1 MLHKAAPCEALGLKN
16 DMTQDSRFPAWAWWI
31 IGALTI
37 LAVSILIFSLVLG
50 VRAGQQQVETQRRQ
64 QIGIA
69 LQRATDFQAEGNL
82 PSALDE
88 YQKIL
93 VLDPSNDL
101 ARQGIEALLVMA
113 RSGQAAAT
121 LPTATPAATAAADTA
136 TSPLSGPTSAPAA
149 TTATPAAGLATYW
162 ATAQNAARAG
172 RWQEVLTNLLLIQ
185 QSDPTFN
192 RTEVTEQLV
201 AAYVNLALEKD
212 NTDNLEEALA
222 LYEKALALKP
232 AADVTRERD
241 LIEMY
246 LDVLAYTGVE
256 WPVVIQE
263 LQALYALEPDYR
275 DVEQRLQEAH
285 IAYADQLAGEE
296 AWCMAQD
303 EYNQA
308 ISVISTPEI
317 VVKRDAAQT
326 QCQLAA
332 GAAPD
337 TTALA
342 ALTPGA
348 AAESA
353 GQETD
358 AVAPVYTDAGDGPTT
373 GRLLYSAADAVS
385 GRSQIMAQAVGRAAS
400 AQLLLS
406 DAEQPAMR
414 GDGGRLVYRNLRG
427 DMAGLSS
434 FDPGTGLQLRFSNY
448 AEDSLPSWNAAGS
461 RIVFA
466 SNREGD
472 RRWRIYVMWAE
483 ENGGTE
489 TLTFGESPDWHSNA
503 DLVAFRG
510 CDQSGNRCGLWTISS
525 GGANAAQLTAVPADD
540 RPYWSP
546 TGSFVA
552 FMSNARDGNYEIYT
566 VDATS
571 REVTRL
577 TDSPAVD
584 VLPAVSPDG
593 RWVAFVSNRD
603 GAWKL
608 YAVPSTG
615 GEPRV
620 LAAVVGDMSNFLQ
633 HSLEWVD

>member
-1 MLHKAAPCEALGLKN
+1 MA
-16 DMTQDSRFPAWAWWI
+16 QDSRFPAWAWWI

-50 VRAGQQQVETQRRQ
+50 VRAGQQQVEVQRRQ

-82 PSALDE
+82 QSALDE

-101 ARQGIEALLVMA
+101 AQQGIEDLLALA
-113 RSGQAAAT
+113 RSGQSGQTTAA
-121 LPTATPAATAAADTA
+121 LPTATAVAAVAADTSA
-136 TSPLSGPTSAPAA
+136 SPLSSPTPASAA
-149 TTATPAAGLATYW
+149 TTTTPASTLATYW

-185 QSDPTFN
+185 QTDPTFN
-192 RTEVTEQLV
+192 RIEVTEQLV

-212 NTDNLEEALA
+212 NADALEEALA

-232 AADVTRERD
+232 TADIARERD
-241 LIEMY
+241 LIELY

-285 IAYADQLAGEE
+285 IAYADQLVDEE

-308 ISVISTPEI
+308 ISVVSAPEI
-317 VVKRDAAQT
+317 VARRDAAQT

-332 GAAPD
+332 GATLD

-342 ALTPGA
+342 VLTPNATAEGA
-348 AAESA
+348 DTESSTA
-353 GQETD
+353 TSGFIN
-358 AVAPVYTDAGDGPTT
+358 AGDGPAI

-385 GRSQIMAQAVGRAAS
+385 GRSQIMVQAVGKTTP
-400 AQLLLS
+400 AQVLLA
-406 DAEQPAMR
+406 DAVQPAMR
-414 GDGGRLVYRNLRG
+414 SDGGRLVYRNLRN

-448 AEDSLPSWNAAGS
+448 AEDSLPSWNAASS

-489 TLTFGESPDWHSNA
+489 TLTFGESPDWHSSA
-503 DLVAFRG
+503 DLIAFRG
-510 CDQSGNRCGLWTISS
+510 CDQSGNRCGLWTITSS
-525 GGANAAQLTAVPADD
+525 GANAAQLTAVPADD

-577 TDSPAVD
+577 TDSSAVD

-615 GEPRV
+615 GEARA
-620 LAAVVGDMSNFLQ
+620 LAPIVGDLSNFLQ

>member
-1 MLHKAAPCEALGLKN
+1 MKN
-16 DMTQDSRFPAWAWWI
+16 DMAQDSRFPAWAWWI

-50 VRAGQQQVETQRRQ
+50 VRAGQQQVEVQRRQ

-82 PSALDE
+82 QFALDE

-101 ARQGIEALLVMA
+101 AQQGIEDLLALA
-113 RSGQAAAT
+113 RGEQTTAA
-121 LPTATPAATAAADTA
+121 LPTATPITTSVADTAASPLSSPTPATAATV
-136 TSPLSGPTSAPAA
+136 
-149 TTATPAAGLATYW
+149 ATPASNLATYW
-162 ATAQNAARAG
+162 ATAQSAARAG

-185 QSDPTFN
+185 QTDPTFN
-192 RTEVTEQLV
+192 STEVTEQLV

-212 NTDNLEEALA
+212 NADNLEEALA

-232 AADVTRERD
+232 SADIARERD

-256 WPVVIQE
+256 WPVVIQA
-263 LQALYALEPDYR
+263 LQAIYALEPDYR

-285 IAYADQLAGEE
+285 LAYADQLAGEE

-308 ISVISTPEI
+308 ISVVSAPEI
-317 VVKRDAAQT
+317 VAKRDAAQT

-332 GAAPD
+332 GATLD

-342 ALTPGA
+342 VLTPNATVEGA
-348 AAESA
+348 STESTTA
-353 GQETD
+353 P
-358 AVAPVYTDAGDGPTT
+358 AVFANAGDGPTI
-373 GRLLYSAADAVS
+373 GRLLYSASDAIS
-385 GRSQIMAQAVGRAAS
+385 GRSQVMIQAVGKTTPAQVLLGDAA
-400 AQLLLS
+400 
-406 DAEQPAMR
+406 QPAMR
-414 GDGGRLVYRNLRG
+414 SDGARLIYRNLRN

-434 FDPGTGLQLRFSNY
+434 FDPGSGLQLRFSNY
-448 AEDSLPSWNAAGS
+448 AEDALPSWNAASS

-489 TLTFGESPDWHSNA
+489 TLTFGESPDWHGSA
-503 DLVAFRG
+503 DLIAFRG
-510 CDQSGNRCGLWTISS
+510 CDQSGNRCGLWTITSS
-525 GGANAAQLTAVPADD
+525 GANAAQLTAVPADD

-608 YAVPSTG
+608 YVVPSTG
-615 GEPRV
+615 GEARA
-620 LAAVVGDMSNFLQ
+620 LAPIVGDLSNFLQ
-633 HSLEWVD
+633 HSLEWVE

>member
-1 MLHKAAPCEALGLKN
+1 MRGAWLKN
-16 DMTQDSRFPAWAWWI
+16 DMAQDSRFPAWAWWI

-37 LAVSILIFSLVLG
+37 LALSILIFSLVLG
-50 VRAGQQQVETQRRQ
+50 VRAGQQQVEVERRQ

-82 PSALDE
+82 QSALDE

-93 VLDPSNDL
+93 ILDPSNDL
-101 ARQGIEALLVMA
+101 ARQGIENLLALA
-113 RSGQAAAT
+113 RSGQTTAA
-121 LPTATPAATAAADTA
+121 LPTATPAGAAVITAVA
-136 TSPLSGPTSAPAA
+136 SPLSSPTTAPIA
-149 TTATPAAGLATYW
+149 TTTPAAGVATYW
-162 ATAQNAARAG
+162 ATAQSAARAG

-192 RTEVTEQLV
+192 RAEVTDQLV

-212 NTDNLEEALA
+212 NADNLEEALA

-232 AADVTRERD
+232 DAEEIARERD
-241 LIEMY
+241 LIEQY
-246 LDVLAYTGVE
+246 LDVLAFTGVD
-256 WPVVIQE
+256 WPVVIRK

-285 IAYADQLAGEE
+285 IAYADQLAEEE
-296 AWCMAQD
+296 AWCLAQD

-308 ISVISTPEI
+308 ISVVSAPEI
-317 VVKRDAAQT
+317 VARRDVAQT

-332 GAAPD
+332 GATVDP
-337 TTALA
+337 TALA
-342 ALTPGA
+342 ALTPDAASGGA
-348 AAESA
+348 SQDAATPPPAFVDS
-353 GQETD
+353 
-358 AVAPVYTDAGDGPTT
+358 GDGPAS
-373 GRLLYSAADAVS
+373 GRILYSAADAVS
-385 GRSQIMAQAVGRAAS
+385 GRSRIMMLAVGKATPAQEVLADAA
-400 AQLLLS
+400 
-406 DAEQPAMR
+406 QPALR
-414 GDGGRLVYRNLRG
+414 GDGERLVYRNLRS

-434 FDPGTGLQLRFSNY
+434 FDPDTGLQLRFSNY
-448 AEDSLPSWNAAGS
+448 AEDALPRWNSAGS
-461 RIVFA
+461 RVVFA

-483 ENGGTE
+483 QNGGTE
-489 TLTFGESPDWHSNA
+489 TLTFGESPDWHASA
-503 DLVAFRG
+503 DLIVFRG
-510 CDQSGNRCGLWTISS
+510 CDESGNRCGLWTISS
-525 GGANAAQLTAVPADD
+525 NGANAAQLTAVPADD
-540 RPYWSP
+540 RPHWSP

-577 TDSPAVD
+577 TDNPALD

-593 RWVAFVSNRD
+593 RWVAFASNRD

-608 YAVPSTG
+608 YAVPSSG
-615 GEPRV
+615 GEARL
-620 LAAVVGDMSNFLQ
+620 LAPVVGDLSDFLQ
-633 HSLEWVD
+633 HSLEWVE

>member
-1 MLHKAAPCEALGLKN
+1 MAH
-16 DMTQDSRFPAWAWWI
+16 DSRFPAWAWWI

-50 VRAGQQQVETQRRQ
+50 VRAGQQQVEIQRRQ

-82 PSALDE
+82 QSALDE

-93 VLDPSNDL
+93 ILDPSNEL
-101 ARQGIEALLVMA
+101 ARQGIEDLLALA
-113 RSGQAAAT
+113 RSGQASAM
-121 LPTATPAATAAADTA
+121 LPTATPGAAATA
-136 TSPLSGPTSAPAA
+136 SPLSSPTAPPAATMTPTSA
-149 TTATPAAGLATYW
+149 LANYW
-162 ATAQNAARAG
+162 ATAQSAARAG

-185 QSDPTFN
+185 QTDPTFHAA
-192 RTEVTEQLV
+192 EVTDQLV
-201 AAYVNLALEKD
+201 TAYVNLALEKD
-212 NTDNLEEALA
+212 NADNLEEALA

-232 AADVTRERD
+232 TAEDIARERD
-241 LIEMY
+241 LIEQY
-246 LDVLAYTGVE
+246 LDILAYTGVD
-256 WPVVIQE
+256 WPIVIRK

-285 IAYADQLAGEE
+285 IAYADQLAAEE

-308 ISVISTPEI
+308 ISVVSAPEI
-317 VVKRDAAQT
+317 VARRDAAQT

-332 GAAPD
+332 GATPD
-337 TTALA
+337 PTALA
-342 ALTPGA
+342 MLTPEATDGGVNQGSI
-348 AAESA
+348 SA
-353 GQETD
+353 P
-358 AVAPVYTDAGDGPTT
+358 PVFVDPGGGPSS
-373 GRLLYSAADAVS
+373 GRILYSAADAMS
-385 GRSQIMAQAVGRAAS
+385 GRSQIMLQPVGKNAS
-400 AQLLLS
+400 AQTVLA
-406 DAEQPAMR
+406 DAAQPALR
-414 GDGGRLVYRNLRG
+414 NDGGRLVYRNLRS
-427 DMAGLSS
+427 DMAGLSA
-434 FDPGTGLQLRFSNY
+434 FDPDTGLQLRFSNY
-448 AEDSLPSWNAAGS
+448 AEDSLPRWNSAGS

-483 ENGGTE
+483 QNGGTD
-489 TLTFGESPDWHSNA
+489 TLTFGESPDWHANA
-503 DLVAFRG
+503 DLIVFRG
-510 CDQSGNRCGLWTISS
+510 CDESGNRCGLWTISS
-525 GGANAAQLTAVPADD
+525 NGANAAQLTAVPADD
-540 RPYWSP
+540 RPHWSP

-577 TDSPAVD
+577 TDNPALD

-593 RWVAFVSNRD
+593 RWVAFASNRD

-608 YAVPSTG
+608 YAVPSSG
-615 GEPRV
+615 GEARL
-620 LAAVVGDMSNFLQ
+620 LAPVVGDLSNFLQ

>member
-1 MLHKAAPCEALGLKN
+1 MAH
-16 DMTQDSRFPAWAWWI
+16 DSRFPAWAWWI

-50 VRAGQQQVETQRRQ
+50 VRAGQQQVEIERRQ

-82 PSALDE
+82 QSALDE

-93 VLDPSNDL
+93 ILDPSNDL
-101 ARQGIEALLVMA
+101 ARQGIEDLLMLA
-113 RSGQAAAT
+113 RSGQTAAV
-121 LPTATPAATAAADTA
+121 LPTATSVATTIVTTAATPSGSPTAAAAVT
-136 TSPLSGPTSAPAA
+136 TTPTS
-149 TTATPAAGLATYW
+149 GVATYW
-162 ATAQNAARAG
+162 VTAQSAARAG

-185 QSDPTFN
+185 QTDPTFN
-192 RTEVTEQLV
+192 RAEVTDQLV

-212 NTDNLEEALA
+212 NADNLEEALA

-232 AADVTRERD
+232 NAEDIARERD
-241 LIEMY
+241 LIEQY
-246 LDVLAYTGVE
+246 LDVLAYTGVD
-256 WPVVIQE
+256 WPVVIRKLQE
-263 LQALYALEPDYR
+263 IYALEPDYR

-285 IAYADQLAGEE
+285 IAYADQLAAEE

-308 ISVISTPEI
+308 ISVVSAPEI
-317 VVKRDAAQT
+317 VAKRDVAQT

-332 GAAPD
+332 GATLDP
-337 TTALA
+337 TALA
-342 ALTPGA
+342 MLTPD
-348 AAESA
+348 A
-353 GQETD
+353 GTGD
-358 AVAPVYTDAGDGPTT
+358 ASQGDATTLPAFVDPGDGPTS
-373 GRLLYSAADAVS
+373 GRIFYSADDAVS
-385 GRSQIMAQAVGRAAS
+385 RRSQIMMLAVGKTAPAQAVLADAA
-400 AQLLLS
+400 
-406 DAEQPAMR
+406 QPALR
-414 GDGGRLVYRNLRG
+414 GDGGRLAYRNLRS
-427 DMAGLSS
+427 DMAGLSA

-448 AEDSLPSWNAAGS
+448 AEDTLPRWNSAGS
-461 RIVFA
+461 RLVFA

-483 ENGGTE
+483 QNGGTE
-489 TLTFGESPDWHSNA
+489 TLTFGESPDWHASA
-503 DLVAFRG
+503 DLIVFRG
-510 CDQSGNRCGLWTISS
+510 CDESGNRCGLWTISS
-525 GGANAAQLTAVPADD
+525 NGANAAQLTAVPADD
-540 RPYWSP
+540 RPHWSP

-577 TDSPAVD
+577 TDNPALD

-593 RWVAFVSNRD
+593 RWVAFASNRD

-608 YAVPSTG
+608 YAVPSSG
-615 GEPRV
+615 GEARV
-620 LAAVVGDMSNFLQ
+620 LAPVVGDLSNFLQ

>member
-1 MLHKAAPCEALGLKN
+1 MAH
-16 DMTQDSRFPAWAWWI
+16 DSKFPAWAWWI

-37 LAVSILIFSLVLG
+37 LALSILIFSLVLG
-50 VRAGQQQVETQRRQ
+50 VRAGQQQVEIERRQ

-82 PSALDE
+82 QSALDE

-93 VLDPSNDL
+93 ILDPSNDL
-101 ARQGIEALLVMA
+101 ARQGIEDLLALA
-113 RSGQAAAT
+113 RSGQMTAA
-121 LPTATPAATAAADTA
+121 LPTATPAVT
-136 TSPLSGPTSAPAA
+136 GPTTAPAA
-149 TTATPAAGLATYW
+149 TATPAAGVATYW
-162 ATAQNAARAG
+162 ATAQSAARAG
-172 RWQEVLTNLLLIQ
+172 RWQEALKNLLLIQ

-192 RTEVTEQLV
+192 RAEVTEQLV
-201 AAYVNLALEKD
+201 AAYVNLALERD

-232 AADVTRERD
+232 DAEKIARERD
-241 LIEMY
+241 LIEQY
-246 LDVLAYTGVE
+246 LDVLALTGVD
-256 WPVVIQE
+256 WPVVIRK
-263 LQALYALEPDYR
+263 LQSLYALEPDYR

-285 IAYADQLAGEE
+285 IAYADQLAAEE

-308 ISVISTPEI
+308 ISIVSTPEI
-317 VVKRDAAQT
+317 VAQRDAAQT

-332 GAAPD
+332 GATLDP
-337 TTALA
+337 TALA
-342 ALTPGA
+342 ALTPEAVSGGA
-348 AAESA
+348 SQGGAPPPVFVDPGG
-353 GQETD
+353 GQ
-358 AVAPVYTDAGDGPTT
+358 AS
-373 GRLLYSAADAVS
+373 GRILYSAADAIS
-385 GRSQIMAQAVGRAAS
+385 GRSRIMMLAVGKATPAQEVLTDAA
-400 AQLLLS
+400 
-406 DAEQPAMR
+406 QPALR
-414 GDGGRLVYRNLRG
+414 GDGERLVYRNLRS

-448 AEDSLPSWNAAGS
+448 AEDALPSWNSAGS
-461 RIVFA
+461 RVVFA

-483 ENGGTE
+483 QNGGAE
-489 TLTFGESPDWHSNA
+489 TLTFGESPDWHASV
-503 DLVAFRG
+503 DLIAFRG
-510 CDQSGNRCGLWTISS
+510 CDESGNRCGLWTISS
-525 GGANAAQLTAVPADD
+525 NGANAAQLTAVPADD
-540 RPYWSP
+540 RPRWSP

-577 TDSPAVD
+577 TDNPALD

-593 RWVAFVSNRD
+593 RWVAFASNRD

-608 YAVPSTG
+608 YAVPSSG
-615 GEPRV
+615 GEARL
-620 LAAVVGDMSNFLQ
+620 LAPVVGDLSDFLQ
-633 HSLEWVD
+633 HSLEWVE